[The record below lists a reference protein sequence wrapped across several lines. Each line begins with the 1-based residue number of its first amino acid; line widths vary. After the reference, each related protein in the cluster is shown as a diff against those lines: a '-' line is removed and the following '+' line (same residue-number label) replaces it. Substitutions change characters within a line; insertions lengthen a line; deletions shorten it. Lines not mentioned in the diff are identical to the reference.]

1 MDMAGVHATF
11 LAEAIVDWLGGSADE
26 RTAMAGYHERRDAH
40 GLVGYHETVRY
51 AADLR
56 ALAG

>member
-11 LAEAIVDWLGGSADE
+11 LAEAIAGGTLAD
-26 RTAMAGYHERRDAH
+26 YHERRNAH
-40 GLVGYHETVRY
+40 GLAAYRETVEL

-56 ALAG
+56 ALEA